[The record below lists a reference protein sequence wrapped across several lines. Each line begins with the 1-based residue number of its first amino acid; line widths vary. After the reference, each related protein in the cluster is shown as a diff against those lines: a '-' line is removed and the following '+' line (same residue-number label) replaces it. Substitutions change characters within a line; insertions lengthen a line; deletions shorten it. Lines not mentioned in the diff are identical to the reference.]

1 MHIAVQALERAKS
14 MGTVENVEE
23 LLIVVA
29 ERVKERQRQKLQFQK
44 NNNSVQVCYIIVH
57 TLLSL
62 ELISRSLCSQ
72 TKLKVELWEKKMAR
86 HQKSPH
92 LLLQHYF
99 LQLTSLMQVLPIMVP
114 QRTGQLKVLS

>member
-44 NNNSVQVCYIIVH
+44 NNNSVQSNKTESGVVGKENGKTSEITSPIA
-57 TLLSL
+57 TALLSSTNKPNASAPNNGAS
-62 ELISRSLCSQ
+62 ENRTIKG
-72 TKLKVELWEKKMAR
+72 TFID
-86 HQKSPH
+86 
-92 LLLQHYF
+92 QHDKILSGAYF
-99 LQLTSLMQVLPIMVP
+99 LLYL
-114 QRTGQLKVLS
+114 